1 MIVMETNK
9 TVLNKILIITYYWP
23 PSGGGGVQRWVKFCK
38 YLPEY
43 GFEPIVLT
51 VAPSGASYT
60 LIDHSLEKEIS
71 ADLKVYTTKSVES
84 LQLFMKLF
92 GRKKL
97 PHSGFS
103 GENKA
108 TFFSKCSRFVRGN
121 FFIPDPRKGW
131 NKFAQEKAVQLI
143 KEHSIKYVITTSP
156 PHSTQLIGS
165 YLKKRCAIE
174 WFADLRDPWTDI
186 YYYND
191 LMHTSIARKID
202 AKYELE
208 VLEQADQ
215 VLVVSPAIQRLFASK
230 ITESKREK
238 INVLPNGY
246 DEQDVEVFPRSS
258 SPVNQFVITYTG
270 NLASN
275 YPGDVFLNVLKQLID
290 QNPAV
295 KIIFRFVGVFP
306 TQLNDLIHT
315 LQLETSIEHIEYVEH
330 SQVFKYLNTSDA
342 LFLAIPEAKNNE
354 GILTGKLFEYLAT
367 NKPIV
372 CIGPPHGDAAAI
384 LDSCTIGKTFDRG
397 QEKATLTYLQALV
410 EAHQQT
416 RHYFS
421 KTDVYKKYSRK
432 NLTKELVELML
443 AKN

>member
-1 MIVMETNK
+1 METNK

-51 VAPSGASYT
+51 VAPSDASYT
-60 LIDHSLEKEIS
+60 LIDNSLEKEIS

-290 QNPAV
+290 QNPAI

-306 TQLNDLIHT
+306 NQLNDLIHT

-384 LDSCTIGKTFDRG
+384 LHSCSIGKTFDRG
-397 QEKATLTYLQALV
+397 QEKAALTYLQALV

-443 AKN
+443 AKK

>member
-1 MIVMETNK
+1 METNK

-51 VAPSGASYT
+51 VAPSDASYT

-131 NKFAQEKAVQLI
+131 NKFAQKKAIQLI

-174 WFADLRDPWTDI
+174 WLADLRDPWTDI

-315 LQLETSIEHIEYVEH
+315 LKLETSIEHIEYVEH

-397 QEKATLTYLQALV
+397 QEKAALTYLQALV

-416 RHYFS
+416 RYYFS

>member
-51 VAPSGASYT
+51 VAPSDASYT
-60 LIDHSLEKEIS
+60 LIDNSLEKEIS

-108 TFFSKCSRFVRGN
+108 TFFSKCFRFIRGN

-156 PHSTQLIGS
+156 PHSTQLICT

-246 DEQDVEVFPRSS
+246 DEKDVEVFPRSS

-275 YPGDVFLNVLKQLID
+275 YPGDVFLNVLKKLID

-397 QEKATLTYLQALV
+397 QEKAALNYLQALV
-410 EAHQQT
+410 EAHQKT